1 MRVYACE
8 CVIFPCLQD
17 DAHEHPCQCLE
28 EHQLHQEARQMSG
41 AVQAMFQGHCFLT
54 EMMKHGYIVEFE
66 IIDDHRAGKIVMNHT
81 YRLNSFVMCT

>member
-1 MRVYACE
+1 MHVNVSSFLASKMMHMNILANVSKSINYTKKQGKCQVL
-8 CVIFPCLQD
+8 CKPC
-17 DAHEHPCQCLE
+17 
-28 EHQLHQEARQMSG
+28 
-41 AVQAMFQGHCFLT
+41 MFQGHCFLT